1 MSSTLWRAN
10 FLHVEFASGW
20 ILLLLMMMCSSIQG
34 WRKLIF
40 YLEGGLEKIVKKGIF
55 RKKERNIHTYSKNP
69 TKNRFMLV
77 LPPFIQP
84 STPIFFVPI
93 ISLVKV
99 QTGDCKIAA
108 RSGRLGC
115 RLKPPLF
122 CVKKIIFDDTIFLP

>member
-1 MSSTLWRAN
+1 
-10 FLHVEFASGW
+10 
-20 ILLLLMMMCSSIQG
+20 MMMCSSIQG

-40 YLEGGLEKIVKKGIF
+40 YLEGGTRENSEKRDFQEKGKKY
-55 RKKERNIHTYSKNP
+55 TYSKNP
-69 TKNRFMLV
+69 TKNGFMLV

-122 CVKKIIFDDTIFLP
+122 CVKKIIFDDTIFLL

>member
-69 TKNRFMLV
+69 KNRFMLV